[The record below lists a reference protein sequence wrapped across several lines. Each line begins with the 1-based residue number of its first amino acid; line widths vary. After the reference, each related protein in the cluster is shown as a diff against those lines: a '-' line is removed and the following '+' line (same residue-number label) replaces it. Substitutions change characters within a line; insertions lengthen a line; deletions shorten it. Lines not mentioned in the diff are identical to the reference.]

1 MRLAYKLARL
11 RAPLA
16 PKLCAASGLYQI
28 FRHLVLPRSSRVCR
42 GFAMRCGVGYREYKR
57 NERFDATSSSLST
70 LSFPPTFYL
79 PSGEPVLLSYGLV
92 LFQLAPVAGSP
103 CFHFDFSLSL
113 SPPWCN
119 LCFPCVRALSRGDFA
134 KVSER
139 AIRDK
144 RGKSHFKEYALLY
157 KTNEHGIRTGNAK
170 ERGLLLYDFPLRFT
184 AKFTPIEIW
193 YQIAKNRKTLML
205 LSSIRKIMLLKT
217 LFLLIEVEKTK
228 WFSICIAKSINIINE

>member
-113 SPPWCN
+113 SPSGVTYA
-119 LCFPCVRALSRGDFA
+119 FRASGLYRAEISRKLASARFVTNA
-134 KVSER
+134 ER
-139 AIRDK
+139 AISKNTRYSIK
-144 RGKSHFKEYALLY
+144 RMSTESGPEMRRSGDYYYTIFPFV
-157 KTNEHGIRTGNAK
+157 
-170 ERGLLLYDFPLRFT
+170 LLLNLRRLRFD
-184 AKFTPIEIW
+184 I
-193 YQIAKNRKTLML
+193 RL
-205 LSSIRKIMLLKT
+205 LRT
-217 LFLLIEVEKTK
+217 ERR
-228 WFSICIAKSINIINE
+228 